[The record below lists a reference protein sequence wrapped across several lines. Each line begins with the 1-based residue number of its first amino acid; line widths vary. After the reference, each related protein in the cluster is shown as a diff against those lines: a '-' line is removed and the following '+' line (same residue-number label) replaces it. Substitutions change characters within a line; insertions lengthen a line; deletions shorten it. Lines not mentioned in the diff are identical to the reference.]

1 MNMDNEILHTVMAGV
16 VAWSAAFIIIRMAML
31 KRSFDFCNRL
41 VSLMHVGVALWMAS
55 ASVKDWRHPLQP
67 LASPSSP
74 LQIRALA
81 VSLSYFIYDFFCCLF
96 DSHIS
101 VSNCIHHTV
110 SILGLLGGISYGVCG
125 TELVGSLLLTE
136 ISSPFLHMRELLKE
150 LGYKDTNLNLIN
162 DICFAFIF
170 TFARLIIAPYLTF
183 ATLKANNPFIIKGT
197 ALGLQVVSIFWFYKI
212 VRMVY
217 YKLVKRRK
225 GAKSS

>member
-1 MNMDNEILHTVMAGV
+1 MNMDDEVLHTVMVGV
-16 VAWSAAFIIIRMAML
+16 VAWSAAFIIIRMVMW

-41 VSLMHVGVALWMAS
+41 VSLMHVAAALWMS
-55 ASVKDWRHPLQP
+55 STSVKDWRHPLQP

-81 VSLSYFIYDFFCCLF
+81 VSLSYFIYDLFCCLL
-96 DSHIS
+96 DSPINF
-101 VSNCIHHTV
+101 SNCIHHIV
-110 SILGLLGGISYGVCG
+110 SILGLIGSIIYGVCG
-125 TELVGSLLLTE
+125 TELVGSLWLTE

-170 TFARLIIAPYLTF
+170 TFARLIIGPYLTF
-183 ATLKANNPFIIKGT
+183 VTLKANNPFVIKVT
-197 ALGLQVVSIFWFYKI
+197 ALGLQAVSIFWFYKI

-217 YKLVKRRK
+217 YKLVKRKK

>member
-16 VAWSAAFIIIRMAML
+16 VAWSAAFFIIRMVML

-96 DSHIS
+96 DTHIS
-101 VSNCIHHTV
+101 VSNCIHHT
-110 SILGLLGGISYGVCG
+110 CG